1 MKNFKL
7 ADTISGWAAF
17 AIATVSYLLT
27 IEPTASYWDCGEFIC
42 TAFRQEVGHPPGAP
56 LFMIMGRVFS
66 LLAGGDVTLV
76 AAMINA
82 MSALASGFTVLFLY
96 WSIVHIARRI
106 VLGNTQN
113 GATTNAEISTFQA
126 ISIIGSGLVGSLAFA
141 YTDTFWFSAV
151 EGEVYAM
158 SSLFTAVVFWCI
170 LKWESV
176 ADEKYSNR
184 WLILVCY
191 LMGLSIGVHLLNLL
205 AIPAIVFV
213 YYFKK
218 YNPDTKGILIALAVA
233 VAILAG
239 ILYGIIPGVV
249 YIASVFE
256 LLFTNQM
263 GAPYNTGTIIYVIL
277 LLGALVYGLY
287 YSYKK
292 RKVVLNTILL
302 GVAVILIGYSSF
314 AMIVIRSAANP
325 PMDENNP
332 DNVFALRSYLNRE
345 QYGDRPLITGE
356 YFNSQL
362 LGYEPGS
369 PTYIQRNGRYEVA
382 AYKTDRIYA
391 PGSTTVF
398 PRMYSPEAHHI
409 DGYKYWADI
418 TDENAKPTFAQNLK
432 FFFNYQIGYMYL
444 RYFMWNFVGRQ
455 NDIQGND
462 GNVLNGNWIS
472 GISFIDNARLGDQSQ
487 LPEPLK
493 NNKGN
498 NRYYFLPLLLG
509 ILGMIYMYR
518 EGVIGKRYFWIVM
531 MFFILTGI
539 AIVVYLN
546 QTPYQPRER
555 DYAYAGS
562 FYAFAFYIGFGVAFL
577 CRLIDKYLNKNVAAA
592 GGALVLCMMGGPVIL
607 AAENWDD
614 HDRSGRYTA
623 RDFAKN
629 YLESC
634 APNAILFTNGDNDTF
649 PLWYAQEVEGIR
661 TDIRVV
667 NLAYI
672 NADWYINQ
680 MRRRAYESAPLPI
693 NIPKEK
699 LVEGSRDVSYLKEIP
714 TMFFNEKYLGNK
726 AKYEQYVVKGEND
739 IITLITNSNLR
750 NVLPAD
756 YDAVVNKHQ
765 LKGQPLMMAKFVN
778 ALSLKSKDYGINEQ
792 DISIVKSNIDQLI
805 KIISDEPVP
814 VKTIVDFIASDDDGT
829 KLTLQGG
836 DIYDFAPTFNFYLPV
851 DKQKVIDNGTV
862 PAKDSA
868 KIVDR
873 VIWRHP
879 GNYIRKGQLA
889 VLDILANNN
898 WERPI
903 YFAIT
908 VGQEAYLGLDGYFRL
923 DGLAYRFLPIKTESS
938 SYEKGSINTDI
949 LYDAYM
955 NKFEWGGVNNPS
967 VYIDEN
973 NSRMLM
979 NIKNGFL
986 RLANALK
993 AENDDKKAAQVI
1005 DRCYEVMPLD
1015 VIAPS
1020 YYDIFLADVYYRTG
1034 NKDKASA
1041 VLTQFADNNVQEIKH
1056 IVSLTP
1062 EQAKTL
1068 GDDYMRA
1075 IAIAHEIIRTM
1086 RANKDTENARLYA
1099 GKYAETLQAV
1109 PLLTNT
1115 AGYDIESEDFYNL
1128 FTRLNDQEKQIMQIY
1143 LYMLTDDVQ

>member
-1 MKNFKL
+1 MKDFKL
-7 ADTISGWAAF
+7 ADTIAGWAAF
-17 AIATVSYLLT
+17 VVATVSYLLT

-66 LLAGGDVTLV
+66 LLAGGDVTMV

-106 VLGNTQN
+106 VIGDNNKNDAQPTQLQ
-113 GATTNAEISTFQA
+113 TM
-126 ISIIGSGLVGSLAFA
+126 SIIGSGLVGALAFA

-170 LKWESV
+170 LKWEAV
-176 ADEKYSNR
+176 ANEKYSNR

-218 YNPDTKGILIALAVA
+218 YKPNTKGILTALAVA
-233 VAILAG
+233 VVILAG

-249 YIASVFE
+249 YIASLFE
-256 LLFTNQM
+256 LIFTNGM

-287 YSYKK
+287 YSYKQ
-292 RKVVLNTILL
+292 RKVVLNTVLL
-302 GVAVILIGYSSF
+302 GVAMILIGYSSF

-356 YFNSQL
+356 YFNSKVI
-362 LGYEPGS
+362 GYEEGS

-382 AYKTDRIYA
+382 ANKVERVYDPT
-391 PGSTTVF
+391 STTLF
-398 PRMYSPEAHHI
+398 PRMYSPEPHHI
-409 DGYKYWADI
+409 DGYKIWADI
-418 TDENAKPTFAQNLK
+418 TDDKIKPTFAQNLK
-432 FFFNYQIGYMYL
+432 FFFSYQIGYMYL

-462 GNVLNGNWIS
+462 GNVMNGNWIS
-472 GISFIDNARLGDQSQ
+472 GIGFIDNARLGDQSLLAQ
-487 LPEPLK
+487 PLK

-498 NRYYFLPLLLG
+498 NKYYFLPLLLG
-509 ILGMIYMYR
+509 ILGMVYMYR
-518 EGVIGKRYFWIVM
+518 ANIHGKRYFWIVM
-531 MFFILTGI
+531 MFFVLTGI

-577 CRLIDKYLNKNVAAA
+577 CRIVEKYLGNNIVAA
-592 GGALVLCMMGGPVIL
+592 GGALAVCLLGGPVIL

-661 TDIRVV
+661 TDVRVV

-693 NIPKEK
+693 SIPKEK
-699 LVEGSRDVSYLKEIP
+699 LIEGTRDVTYLKEIP
-714 TMFFNEKYLGNK
+714 AMFFNEKYQTNRDKYQKYVDILEGN
-726 AKYEQYVVKGEND
+726 
-739 IITLITNSNLR
+739 IITLITASNFR
-750 NVLPAD
+750 NVMPAD
-756 YDAVVNKHQ
+756 FDAIVNKRQ
-765 LKGQPLMMAKFVN
+765 LQNQPLQMAKLLN
-778 ALSLKSKDYGINEQ
+778 ALSQKPKDYGINEK
-792 DISIVKSNIDQLI
+792 DLGIVKANTDQLI
-805 KIISDEPVP
+805 QGISNEPAP
-814 VKTIVDFIASDDDGT
+814 LKNIVDFIASDDQGT
-829 KLTLQGG
+829 KVTVQGG
-836 DIYDFAPTFNFYLPV
+836 EVYDFAPTFNFMLSV
-851 DKQKVIDNGTV
+851 DKKKVLGNGTV
-862 PAKDSA
+862 PAQDSA
-868 KIVDR
+868 KIVDK
-873 VIWRHP
+873 VVWRHP
-879 GNYIRKGQLA
+879 GSYIRKGQLA
-889 VLDILANNN
+889 VLDILAQNN

-908 VGQEAYLGLDGYFRL
+908 VGQEAYQGLDGYFRL
-923 DGLAYRFLPIKTESS
+923 DGLAYRFVPIKSS
-938 SYEKGSINTDI
+938 ENAYDKGSVNTDI

-955 NKFEWGGVNNPS
+955 NKFVWGGISNPS

-986 RLANALK
+986 RLATALMREGKREK
-993 AENDDKKAAQVI
+993 AVSVLDK
-1005 DRCYEVMPLD
+1005 CYEEMPME
-1015 VIAPS
+1015 VIAPN
-1020 YYDIFLADVYYRTG
+1020 YYDIFTADAYYKTDC
-1034 NKDKASA
+1034 KDKAVNVITRLA
-1041 VLTQFADNNVQEIKH
+1041 ADNLQEMKYV
-1056 IVSLTP
+1056 VSLSP
-1062 EQAKTL
+1062 DQQETL
-1068 GDDYMRA
+1068 GDDFGRN
-1075 IAIAHEIIRTM
+1075 IAIAHEIIRVM
-1086 RANKDTENARLYA
+1086 RDNKDTDNSRLYSQQ
-1099 GKYAETLQAV
+1099 YAEALESV
-1109 PLLTNT
+1109 PLLSNLSG
-1115 AGYDIESEDFYNL
+1115 ADIESQDFYQI
-1128 FTRLNDQEKQIMQIY
+1128 FSRLSNTEKQLVQTY
-1143 LYMLTDDVQ
+1143 LYMQTDEGN

>member
-7 ADTISGWAAF
+7 ADTVAGWAAF
-17 AIATVSYLLT
+17 VVATVSYLLT
-27 IEPTASYWDCGEFIC
+27 IEPTASFWDCGEFIC

-106 VLGNTQN
+106 VLGDSKKDSM
-113 GATTNAEISTFQA
+113 ELSTFQS
-126 ISIIGSGLVGSLAFA
+126 ISVIGSGLVGSLAFA

-218 YNPDTKGILIALAVA
+218 YKADTKGVLSALAVS
-233 VAILAG
+233 VLILAG

-249 YIASVFE
+249 YIASQFE
-256 LLFTNQM
+256 LLFTNVM
-263 GAPYNTGTIIYVIL
+263 GAPYNTGAIIYVIL

-292 RKVVLNTILL
+292 KKVVLNTILL

-356 YFNSQL
+356 YFNSKL
-362 LGYEPGS
+362 IGYESSS

-382 AYKTDRIYA
+382 AYKTDRVYDPA
-391 PGSTTVF
+391 STTVF

-418 TDENAKPTFAQNLK
+418 TDVKSKPTFAQNLK
-432 FFFNYQIGYMYL
+432 FFFGYQVGYMYL
-444 RYFMWNFVGRQ
+444 RYFLWNFVGRQ

-462 GNVLNGNWIS
+462 GNVMNGNWIS
-472 GISFIDNARLGDQSQ
+472 GFDFLDNARLGDQDL

-498 NRYYFLPLLLG
+498 NKYYFLPLLLG

-518 EGVIGKRYFWIVM
+518 ANITGKRYFWIVM
-531 MFFILTGI
+531 MFFILTGV

-562 FYAFAFYIGFGVAFL
+562 FYAFAFYIGFGMAFL
-577 CRLIDKYLNKNVAAA
+577 CSLIEKHLNKNVAAA
-592 GGALVLCMMGGPVIL
+592 GGALALCMLGGPVIL
-607 AAENWDD
+607 AAQNWDD

-634 APNAILFTNGDNDTF
+634 EPNAILFTNGDNDTF
-649 PLWYAQEVEGIR
+649 PLWYAQEVEGFR
-661 TDIRVV
+661 TDVRVV

-693 NIPKEK
+693 SIPKEK
-699 LVEGSRDVSYLKEIP
+699 LVEGSRDVTYLKEIP

-726 AKYEQYVVKGEND
+726 AKYEPYVEKGEND
-739 IITLITNSNLR
+739 IITLITNSNFK
-750 NVLPAD
+750 NVMPDD
-756 YDAVVNKHQ
+756 YEAVVVNHQ
-765 LKGQPLMMAKFVN
+765 LKGQPLLMSKFVN
-778 ALSLKSKDYGINEQ
+778 SLSLNPKKYGINEQ
-792 DISIVKSNIDQLI
+792 NLNILKSNIDQLVRI
-805 KIISDEPVP
+805 VGDEPVP
-814 VKTIVDFIASDDDGT
+814 LDKIVDFIASDDDGT
-829 KLTLQGG
+829 KVTIQGG
-836 DIYDFAPTFNFYLPV
+836 DVYDFAPTFNFYLPV
-851 DKQKVIDNGTV
+851 DKQKVIANGTI

-879 GNYIRKGQLA
+879 GEYIRKGQLA
-889 VLDILANNN
+889 VLDILARNN
-898 WERPI
+898 WERPV

-908 VGQEAYLGLDGYFRL
+908 VGQEAYQGLDGYFRL
-923 DGLAYRFLPIKTESS
+923 DGLTYRFLPIKTETS

-955 NKFEWGGVNNPS
+955 NKFAWGGIDNPS

-973 NSRMLM
+973 NSRMMM
-979 NIKNGFL
+979 NTKNGFL
-986 RLANALK
+986 RLASALMLEHENAK
-993 AENDDKKAAQVI
+993 AISVV
-1005 DRCYEVMPLD
+1005 DRCYEVMPTD
-1015 VIAPS
+1015 VVPPS
-1020 YYDIFLADVYYRTG
+1020 YYDIFLADLYYKLG
-1034 NKDKASA
+1034 EKEKAA
-1041 VLTQFADNNVQEIKH
+1041 RLLTQFADDNAQEMEFV
-1056 IVSLTP
+1056 VSLTP
-1062 EQAKTL
+1062 EQTKTL
-1068 GDDYMRA
+1068 GDDYMRTM
-1075 IAIAHEIIRTM
+1075 AIAHEIIRVM
-1086 RANKDTENARLYA
+1086 RVNKDVVNAKLYA
-1099 GKYAETLQAV
+1099 DRYASLLQSV

-1115 AGYDIESEDFYNL
+1115 ANADIESEDFYNL
-1128 FTRLNDQEKQIMQIY
+1128 FSRLSDNEKQLMQIF
-1143 LYMLTDDVQ
+1143 LYMLADDAK

>member
-7 ADTISGWAAF
+7 ADTIAGWTAF
-17 AIATVSYLLT
+17 AIATISYLLT
-27 IEPTASYWDCGEFIC
+27 IEPTASFWDCGEFIC

-106 VLGNTQN
+106 VVANN
-113 GATTNAEISTFQA
+113 KNNDAEISTFHG
-126 ISIIGSGLVGSLAFA
+126 ISIIGSGLVGSLAYA

-218 YNPDTKGILIALAVA
+218 YKPDTKGVLKALAVA
-233 VAILAG
+233 VVILAG

-249 YIASVFE
+249 YIATLFE
-256 LLFTNQM
+256 LLFTNVM
-263 GAPYNTGTIIYVIL
+263 GAPYNTGAIIYMVL
-277 LLGALVYGLY
+277 LIGALVYGLY

-292 RKVVLNTILL
+292 KKVVLNTVLL

-345 QYGDRPLITGE
+345 QYGDRPLLTGE
-356 YFNSQL
+356 YFNSKVV
-362 LGYEPGS
+362 GYEVGS
-369 PTYIQRNGRYEVA
+369 PTYIQRNGRYEIA
-382 AYKTDRIYA
+382 AYKTEYKFDPA
-391 PGSTTVF
+391 STTIF
-398 PRMYSPEAHHI
+398 PRMYSRELHHI
-409 DGYKYWADI
+409 DSYKYWADI
-418 TDENAKPTFAQNLK
+418 TDEKAKPTFWQNLQ
-432 FFFNYQIGYMYL
+432 FFFDYQVGYMYL
-444 RYFMWNFVGRQ
+444 RYFMWNVAGRQ
-455 NDIQGND
+455 NDIQGHN
-462 GNVLNGNWIS
+462 GNVMNGTWIS
-472 GISFIDNARLGDQSQ
+472 GISAIDNARLGDQDL

-509 ILGMIYMYR
+509 ILGMIYMYCA
-518 EGVIGKRYFWIVM
+518 GVVGKQYFWIVM

-546 QTPYQPRER
+546 QTPMQPRER

-577 CRLIDKYLNKNVAAA
+577 CRIVEKCLNKNVVAA
-592 GGALVLCMMGGPVIL
+592 GGALALCLLGGPVIL

-680 MRRRAYESAPLPI
+680 MRCRAYESAPLPI
-693 NIPKEK
+693 KIPKEQ
-699 LVEGSRDVSYLKEIP
+699 LVEGSHDVTYLSENP
-714 TMFFNEKYLGNK
+714 TMFFNEKLAGNRSKYQEYIDK
-726 AKYEQYVVKGEND
+726 AESD
-739 IITLITNSNLR
+739 LIMLLNASDFR
-750 NVLPAD
+750 SKMPAD
-756 YDAVVNKHQ
+756 YEAIVVKHQ
-765 LKGQPLMMAKFVN
+765 LQDQPLQIARLVNTLTQRAKEF
-778 ALSLKSKDYGINEQ
+778 GISESN
-792 DISIVKSNIDQLI
+792 IAIVKANVDQLVKLI
-805 KIISDEPVP
+805 CDEPAP
-814 VKTIVDFIASDDDGT
+814 VKTIVDFVASDDAST
-829 KLTLQGG
+829 KLTDKNGES
-836 DIYDFAPTFNFYLPV
+836 YDYSPTFNFYLPV
-851 DKQKVIDNGTV
+851 DKQKVIANGTV

-898 WERPI
+898 WERPV

-908 VGQEAYLGLDGYFRL
+908 VGQEAYQGLDGYFRL
-923 DGLAYRFLPIKTESS
+923 DGLVYRFLPVKTPATTFDR
-938 SYEKGSINTDI
+938 GSVDTEI

-955 NKFEWGGVNNPS
+955 NKFVWGGVSNPS

-986 RLANALK
+986 RLATALK
-993 AENDDKKAAQVI
+993 AENDDQKAAAVI
-1005 DRCYEVMPLD
+1005 DKCYEVMPMD

-1020 YYDIFLADVYYRTG
+1020 YYDIFLAEVYYKTG
-1034 NKDKASA
+1034 NRDKASK
-1041 VLTQFADNNVQEIKH
+1041 VMTTLADNSVQEIEY

-1062 EQAKTL
+1062 DQQKTL
-1068 GDDYMRA
+1068 SDDFSRSVA
-1075 IAIAHEIIRTM
+1075 VAHEIIRVM
-1086 RANKDTENARLYA
+1086 RANRDTELAQLYA
-1099 GKYAETLQAV
+1099 GKYAAVLQNM
-1109 PLLTNT
+1109 PLLANT
-1115 AGYDIESEDFYNL
+1115 ANADIESESFYNL
-1128 FTRLNDQEKQIMQIY
+1128 FTRLSDTEKQLVQVF
-1143 LYMLTDDVQ
+1143 LYMLADDAQ

>member
-7 ADTISGWAAF
+7 VDTISGWTAF

-106 VLGNTQN
+106 VIGDNKKYE
-113 GATTNAEISTFQA
+113 TTEISTFQT
-126 ISIIGSGLVGSLAFA
+126 ISIIGSGLVGALAFA

-170 LKWESV
+170 LKWEAV
-176 ADEKYSNR
+176 ANEKYSNR

-218 YNPDTKGILIALAVA
+218 YKPDTKGVLKALAVA
-233 VAILAG
+233 VVLLAG

-249 YIASVFE
+249 YVASLFE
-256 LLFTNQM
+256 LLFTNGM

-356 YFNSQL
+356 YFNSTIT
-362 LGYEPGS
+362 GYSEGS
-369 PTYIQRNGRYEVA
+369 PTYIQRNNRYEIA
-382 AYKTDRIYA
+382 TYKPEYKYDPA
-391 PGSTTVF
+391 TTTFF
-398 PRMYSPEAHHI
+398 PRMYSREPYHI
-409 DGYKYWADI
+409 KGYKTWAGI
-418 TDENAKPTFAQNLK
+418 TDENVKPSFAQNLK

-472 GISFIDNARLGDQSQ
+472 GISFIDNARLGDQSSMS
-487 LPEPLK
+487 EPMK

-498 NRYYFLPLLLG
+498 NKYYFLPLILG

-518 EGVIGKRYFWIVM
+518 ESIIGKRYFWIVM

-592 GGALVLCMMGGPVIL
+592 GGALALCMIGGPVIL

-680 MRRRAYESAPLPI
+680 MRRRAYEAAPLPI

-699 LVEGSRDVSYLKEIP
+699 LVEGSRDVTYLKEMP

-726 AKYEQYVVKGEND
+726 SKYQQYIDMAESGIVSLVM
-739 IITLITNSNLR
+739 NSNLR
-750 NVLPAD
+750 EKMPSD
-756 YDAVVNKHQ
+756 YDAIVNQRQ
-765 LKGQPLMMAKFVN
+765 LKNQPLQIAKLIN
-778 ALSLKSKDYGINEQ
+778 TLASKAKDFGINPEYANTLKAN
-792 DISIVKSNIDQLI
+792 VEELI
-805 KIISDEPVP
+805 KRISEEPVP
-814 VKTIVDFIASDDDGT
+814 LKNIIDFIASDDDGT
-829 KLTLQGG
+829 KVIVQG
-836 DIYDFAPTFNFYLPV
+836 DVYDYAPTFNFMLPV
-851 DKQKVIDNGTV
+851 DKKKVIENGTV
-862 PAKDSA
+862 PAEDSA

-898 WERPI
+898 WERPV

-908 VGQEAYLGLDGYFRL
+908 VGQEAYQGLDGYFRL
-923 DGLAYRFLPIKTESS
+923 DGLVYRFVPVKSPENAID
-938 SYEKGSINTDI
+938 KGTINTDI

-955 NKFEWGGVNNPS
+955 NKFEWGGISNPS

-979 NIKNGFL
+979 NTKNGFL
-986 RLANALK
+986 RLATALK
-993 AENDDKKAAQVI
+993 AENDNKKAASVI
-1005 DRCYEVMPLD
+1005 DRCYEVMPTD
-1015 VIAPS
+1015 VIAPN
-1020 YYDIFLADVYYRTG
+1020 YYDIFLADMYYKTG
-1034 NKDKASA
+1034 EKTKAAA
-1041 VLTQFADNNVQEIKH
+1041 VLTKYADINVQEIRH
-1056 IVSLTP
+1056 IVRLSP
-1062 EQAKTL
+1062 EQRETL
-1068 GDDYMRA
+1068 GDDYIRAVA
-1075 IAIAHEIIRTM
+1075 IAQEIVRVM
-1086 RANKDTENARLYA
+1086 RGNRDMENARLYA
-1099 GKYAETLQAV
+1099 EKYARELELV
-1109 PLLTNT
+1109 PLLSNIS
-1115 AGYDIESEDFYNL
+1115 AKDLESKDFYKIFATL
-1128 FTRLNDQEKQIMQIY
+1128 SDAEKQLVQTY
-1143 LYMLTDDVQ
+1143 LYLLSDEGI

>member
-1 MKNFKL
+1 
-7 ADTISGWAAF
+7 
-17 AIATVSYLLT
+17 
-27 IEPTASYWDCGEFIC
+27 
-42 TAFRQEVGHPPGAP
+42 
-56 LFMIMGRVFS
+56 MIMGRVFS

-76 AAMINA
+76 AAMINS

-106 VLGNTQN
+106 AVGDTKND
-113 GATTNAEISTFQA
+113 NAEISTFQG
-126 ISIIGSGLVGSLAFA
+126 ISIIGSGLVGALAFA

-218 YNPDTKGILIALAVA
+218 YTTSTKGILTALAVA

-249 YIASVFE
+249 YLASQFE
-256 LLFTNQM
+256 LLFTNVM
-263 GAPYNTGTIIYVIL
+263 GTPYNTGTIIYVIL

-292 RKVVLNTILL
+292 KKIVLNTVLL

-356 YFNSQL
+356 YFNSKVID
-362 LGYEPGS
+362 YEQGS
-369 PTYIQRNGRYEVA
+369 PTYIQRNGSYEVA
-382 AYKTDRIYA
+382 AYKAERVYDPAT
-391 PGSTTVF
+391 TTVF
-398 PRMYSPEAHHI
+398 PRMYSPEPHHI
-409 DGYKYWADI
+409 DGYKNWTGI
-418 TDENAKPTFAQNLK
+418 TDEKAKPTFAQNLK
-432 FFFNYQIGYMYL
+432 FFFNYQVGYMYL

-462 GNVLNGNWIS
+462 GNVMNGNWIS
-472 GISFIDNARLGDQSQ
+472 GISFIDNARLGDQS
-487 LPEPLK
+487 LLAEPLK

-498 NRYYFLPLLLG
+498 NKYYFLPLLLG

-518 EGVIGKRYFWIVM
+518 ANITGKRYFWIVM
-531 MFFILTGI
+531 MFFILTGV

-562 FYAFAFYIGFGVAFL
+562 FYAFAFYIGFGVAAL
-577 CRLIDKYLNKNVAAA
+577 CRLVEKHLDKNVYAA
-592 GGALVLCMMGGPVIL
+592 GGALALCMFGGPVIL

-623 RDFAKN
+623 REFAKN

-661 TDIRVV
+661 TDVRVV

-680 MRRRAYESAPLPI
+680 MRRRAYESAPLPFSI
-693 NIPKEK
+693 DKEK
-699 LVEGSRDVSYLKEIP
+699 LVEGSRDVVYLKEIP

-726 AKYEQYVVKGEND
+726 EAYQKYVEMAEENT
-739 IITLITNSNLR
+739 IALITESNFK
-750 NVLPAD
+750 NMMPAD
-756 YDAVVNKHQ
+756 YEAVVVKHQ
-765 LKGQPLMMAKFVN
+765 LKGQPLQISKFIN
-778 ALSLKSKDYGINEQ
+778 SLALKPKEYGVNEQ
-792 DISIVKSNIDQLI
+792 HLNMLKTNVDNLI
-805 KIISDEPVP
+805 KAISNEPVP
-814 VKTIVDFIASDDDGT
+814 VKNIVDFIASDDQGT
-829 KLTLQGG
+829 KVTVQGG
-836 DIYDFAPTFNFYLPV
+836 DIYDFAPTFNFSLPV
-851 DKQKVIDNGTV
+851 DKKKLIENGTV

-879 GNYIRKGQLA
+879 GSYMRKGQLA

-908 VGQEAYLGLDGYFRL
+908 VGQEAYQGLDEYFRL
-923 DGLAYRFLPIKTESS
+923 DGLAYRLLPIKSPAS
-938 SYEKGSINTDI
+938 NFEKGSINTDI

-955 NKFEWGGVNNPS
+955 NKFAWGGIENPS

-986 RLANALK
+986 RLSTSLLTEQK
-993 AENDDKKAAQVI
+993 SSEAAKVI

-1020 YYDIFLADVYYRTG
+1020 YYDIFTSDVYYKTG
-1034 NKDKASA
+1034 NKDKASKIMSQ
-1041 VLTQFADNNVQEIKH
+1041 LADNNAQEMQY
-1056 IVSLTP
+1056 VLSLSP
-1062 EQAKTL
+1062 DQQKTL
-1068 GDDYMRA
+1068 GDDYMRVM
-1075 IAIAHEIIRTM
+1075 AIAHEIIRVM
-1086 RANKDTENARLYA
+1086 RANKDDDNAKRYA
-1099 GKYAETLQAV
+1099 AKYASELEKV
-1109 PLLTNT
+1109 PLLSSS
-1115 AGYDIESEDFYNL
+1115 DFDSQDFYQI
-1128 FTRLNDQEKQIMQIY
+1128 FSRLSDADKQLVQTY
-1143 LYMLTDDVQ
+1143 LYMLSDEVN

>member
-17 AIATVSYLLT
+17 VVATVSYLLT

-106 VLGNTQN
+106 VLGNAQN
-113 GATTNAEISTFQA
+113 GATTEISTFQA

-218 YNPDTKGILIALAVA
+218 YKADTKGILIALAVA

-249 YIASVFE
+249 YLASQFE
-256 LLFTNQM
+256 LLFTNTM

-292 RKVVLNTILL
+292 RKVVLNTVLL

-356 YFNSQL
+356 YFNSKL
-362 LGYEPGS
+362 IGYEPTS
-369 PTYIQRNGRYEVA
+369 PTYIQRNNRYEVA
-382 AYKTDRIYA
+382 AYKTNRIYE
-391 PGSTTVF
+391 PSSTTVF

-418 TDENAKPTFAQNLK
+418 TDVNIKPTFAQNLK
-432 FFFNYQIGYMYL
+432 FFFGYQVGYMYL

-462 GNVLNGNWIS
+462 GNVMNGNWIS
-472 GISFIDNARLGDQSQ
+472 GISFIDNARLGDQSL
-487 LPEPLK
+487 LPDPLK

-518 EGVIGKRYFWIVM
+518 ANITGKRYFWILM
-531 MFFILTGI
+531 MFFILTGV

-577 CRLIDKYLNKNVAAA
+577 CRLIEKYLGEKVAIA
-592 GGALVLCMMGGPVIL
+592 GGALALCMLGGPVIL
-607 AAENWDD
+607 AAQNWDD

-693 NIPKEK
+693 SIPKEK
-699 LVEGSRDVSYLKEIP
+699 LVEGSRDVAYLKEMP
-714 TMFFNEKYLGNK
+714 TIFFNEKYLGNK
-726 AKYEQYVVKGEND
+726 SKYDQFVEKGEQD
-739 IITLITNSNLR
+739 IITLITNSDFR
-750 NVLPAD
+750 NKMPAD
-756 YDAVVNKHQ
+756 YEAIVNKHQ

-778 ALSLKSKDYGINEQ
+778 SLSLKPKDYGVNEQ
-792 DISIVKSNIDQLI
+792 DLAIIKSNIDQLI
-805 KIISDEPVP
+805 KVISDEPVP
-814 VKTIVDFIASDDDGT
+814 VKNIVDFIASDDDGT
-829 KLTLQGG
+829 KVTIQG
-836 DIYDFAPTFNFYLPV
+836 DVYDYAPTFNFYLPV
-851 DKQKVIDNGTV
+851 DKQKLIANGTV
-862 PAKDSA
+862 SAKDSA

-898 WERPI
+898 WERPV

-908 VGQEAYLGLDGYFRL
+908 VGQEAYQGLDGYFRL
-923 DGLAYRFLPIKTESS
+923 DGLAYRFLPIKTDATA
-938 SYEKGSINTDI
+938 YEKGCIDTDL
-949 LYDAYM
+949 LYDTYM
-955 NKFEWGGVNNPS
+955 NKFEWGGIDNPS

-993 AENDDKKAAQVI
+993 AENDDKKAASVI
-1005 DRCYEVMPLD
+1005 DKCYEVMPLD

-1020 YYDIFLADVYYRTG
+1020 YYDIFLADAYFKTG
-1034 NKDKASA
+1034 NKTKAA
-1041 VLTQFADNNVQEIKH
+1041 NVLTKLADHNVQEIQYLA
-1056 IVSLTP
+1056 SLTP
-1062 EQAKTL
+1062 EQTKTL
-1068 GDDYMRA
+1068 GDDYMRS
-1075 IAIAHEIIRTM
+1075 IAIAHEIIRVM
-1086 RANKDTENARLYA
+1086 RTNKDTENARLYA
-1099 GKYAETLQAV
+1099 DKYAAALQTV
-1109 PLLTNT
+1109 PLLTNAT
-1115 AGYDIESEDFYNL
+1115 NIDIESEDFYNL
-1128 FTRLNDQEKQIMQIY
+1128 FTRLNDNEKQIVQIY
-1143 LYMLTDDVQ
+1143 LYMLADDAK